1 MVKADQQTLDPCE
14 EENDD
19 LPLAIVTHL
28 EKKRS
33 TGRDLCGGVIICF
46 YYMEPVKLR
55 ITYSRLL
62 ISSPR
67 VINRTDVEVPY
78 LGG

>member
-28 EKKRS
+28 EKNAAQVGIS
-33 TGRDLCGGVIICF
+33 VVSSF
-46 YYMEPVKLR
+46 VF
-55 ITYSRLL
+55 ITW
-62 ISSPR
+62 
-67 VINRTDVEVPY
+67 
-78 LGG
+78 GQ

>member
-33 TGRDLCGGVIICF
+33 TGRCHHLF
-46 YYMEPVKLR
+46 
-55 ITYSRLL
+55 LL
-62 ISSPR
+62 HEASETEDHS
-67 VINRTDVEVPY
+67 
-78 LGG
+78 

>member
-28 EKKRS
+28 EKNAAQVGIS
-33 TGRDLCGGVIICF
+33 VVVSSFVFIIHGAS
-46 YYMEPVKLR
+46 E
-55 ITYSRLL
+55 TE
-62 ISSPR
+62 ISS
-67 VINRTDVEVPY
+67 
-78 LGG
+78 